1 LPGFVR
7 GLGDPHVRDL
17 RFMDING
24 AALDGAKLRHTVL
37 LSNRG
42 NTKTYSFKR
51 MVQRRILSNA
61 WYKGVFFQTH
71 GTKAY
76 SFKRMVQRRIPSNAW
91 YKGVFP
97 QRHSTKA
104 YSFKGIFLF

>member
-1 LPGFVR
+1 MPGFVR

-61 WYKGVFFQTH
+61 WYKGVFLQTH

-76 SFKRMVQRRIPSNAW
+76 SPKGIAQRHIPSKVYSSFKR
-91 YKGVFP
+91 GC
-97 QRHSTKA
+97 STE
-104 YSFKGIFLF
+104 GLGEPINE